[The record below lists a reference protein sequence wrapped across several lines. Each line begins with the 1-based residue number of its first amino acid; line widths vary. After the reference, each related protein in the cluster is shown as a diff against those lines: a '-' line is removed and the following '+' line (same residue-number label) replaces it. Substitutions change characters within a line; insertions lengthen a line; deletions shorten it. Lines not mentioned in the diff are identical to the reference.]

1 MCGEKNVRRNI
12 MNQILRRF
20 RKGVCTV
27 TAFACVFANLLP
39 VTPALAQEEEAAMGR
54 YLETQVQLPE
64 EFFIR
69 DIVRTSEGCLRMIG
83 TDEEGY
89 AMYDSRDGGV
99 TWEKAAGLSEV
110 SGDDYFLSM
119 ILNPVGGG
127 AGILLE
133 GSDDGGAESEDDLNC
148 SFVSFDAEGNTQK
161 TPMDDGI
168 GMILR
173 FSGQGQLLGLSY
185 NSGVS
190 VLDGETG
197 EISSTITS
205 ATVDMIGAC
214 GNEVLLLGESELLRY
229 DMTTGEPI
237 MRDDALDEALYA
249 QGGSY
254 MVATTF
260 GTAIAMTEDEEG
272 RLCYSTRN
280 GIFSHMMGGSVVEQ
294 VVDGKLSSLS
304 DPNVLF
310 LGMAVL
316 NQNFYVAVA
325 NGSET
330 QLLRYEYDADVP
342 STPQKELN
350 VYSLRESG
358 AVRQAAVLFQKK
370 YPDVYVNYKIGMT
383 GDDGVTVSDALR
395 TLNTDILAGNGPDVL
410 ILDEMSVDTYVR
422 QGLLADLSDIVSEI
436 QGSDGILENV
446 ARVYESDGILPAVPA
461 KFGMLV
467 AAGDPEMIGSV
478 EGFDSLAGLAA
489 QAGVLATYDVVSMG
503 EILYRNCAGSW
514 KNEDQTINQEKLS
527 EFIKGVNTIARVY
540 RENAS
545 EKTLEKIDGYQNGIY
560 ATWVMMDHYSST
572 MADDISLG
580 ILDLLSETKVKLGSL
595 NSTMAYAG
603 LCSINQKTGAC
614 KASLLSVQQS
624 DVFLPYCVMGI
635 LNTAKEQE
643 SAKDFVKYMLSFEG
657 QMQNKNNGFSVNVKS
672 LEEEIYTNT
681 YGIDD
686 NGGYTVSSSQ
696 IDEEGMMMDIELT
709 YIWPSVE
716 ELDALYEMAK
726 QVSVAADLERV
737 QHDVII
743 EELERCLNGEI
754 GEDEAINTIMQK
766 MNLYLAE

>member
-1 MCGEKNVRRNI
+1 MKR
-12 MNQILRRF
+12 ILGHF
-20 RKGVCTV
+20 RKGICRV
-27 TAFACVFANLLP
+27 TACVCVLANLWPGMP
-39 VTPALAQEEEAAMGR
+39 VVAQEEEAAMGR
-54 YLETQVQLPE
+54 YLETEVELPE

-69 DIVRTSEGCLRMIG
+69 DIVRTNEGSLRIVG
-83 TDEEGY
+83 TDADGY
-89 AMYDSRDGGV
+89 AVYDSGDGGV
-99 TWEKAAGLSEV
+99 TWEKGAELSDV

-133 GSDDGGAESEDDLNC
+133 GPDDGAAQSEADLNC

-190 VLDGETG
+190 VLDAVTG
-197 EISSTITS
+197 AVNSTITS
-205 ATVDMIGAC
+205 GTVDMIGTC
-214 GNEVLLLGESELLRY
+214 GNEALLLGESELLRY

-237 MRDDALDEALYA
+237 VRDDALDEALYA

-254 MVATTF
+254 MMATTL
-260 GTAIAMTEDEEG
+260 GASIVMTEDEEG
-272 RLCYSTRN
+272 RLCYSTRS

-294 VVDGKLSSLS
+294 VVDGKLGSFS

-325 NGSET
+325 NGAKT

-350 VYSLRESG
+350 VYSLRESD

-383 GDDGVTVSDALR
+383 GDDGVTASDALR

-422 QGLLADLSDIVSEI
+422 QGLLTDLSDIVSEI
-436 QGSDGILENV
+436 QGSEGILENV
-446 ARVYESDGILPAVPA
+446 ARVYESDGMLPVVPA

-467 AAGDPEMIGSV
+467 AAGDPEMIASV
-478 EGFDSLAGLAA
+478 DGFDSLADLAA
-489 QAGVLATYDVVSMG
+489 QAGVLASYDAVSMG

-514 KNEDQTINQEKLS
+514 KNEDRTINQEKLS
-527 EFIKGVNTIARVY
+527 EFIRGVNTIVRAY

-545 EKTLEKIDGYQNGIY
+545 EKTLEKMEGYQNGLY
-560 ATWVMMDHYSST
+560 ANWLMMDNYSSVG
-572 MADDISLG
+572 ADDISMG
-580 ILDLLSETKVKLGSL
+580 IISLLSDTKVKLGSL

-603 LCSINQKTGAC
+603 LCSVNQKTGAC
-614 KASLLSVQQS
+614 KTNLLSTQQS
-624 DVFLPYCVMGI
+624 DVFIPHCVMGI

-643 SAKDFVKYMLSFEG
+643 SARDFVQYMLSYEG
-657 QMQNKNNGFSVNVKS
+657 QMQNRNTGFSVNVKA

-681 YGIDD
+681 YGIADE
-686 NGGYTVSSSQ
+686 GGYTISSSE
-696 IDEEGMMMDIELT
+696 IDEDGMIVDVELT
-709 YIWPSVE
+709 YIWPSQE

-743 EELERCLNGEI
+743 GELERCISGEI